1 MASAYD
7 RLDAER
13 AAEDA
18 PALQARE
25 DLIAVLG
32 TPQGGRFIAGLIA
45 SCGVLGPSFDAR
57 AEGRRAVGL
66 DLLRRIREAAPGS
79 YPLIVGDV
87 ADRS

>member
-25 DLIAVLG
+25 DLVAVLG
-32 TPQGGRFIAGLIA
+32 TPQGCRFIAGLIA
-45 SCGVLGPSFDAR
+45 GCGVIAPSFDAR
-57 AEGRRAVGL
+57 AEGRRSVGL